1 MQEEW
6 SEEEKREL
14 VEMLAQRGA
23 LPATL
28 ERGSALFFSSELSRF
43 LESLEEHIAV
53 YLASM
58 LAKRPE
64 RVLQILYRV
73 DVAEEEAA
81 SLFNTCTPAALPHR
95 LAALLMERQLA
106 KLQSRRLWQERFA
119 PEQSSR

>member
-1 MQEEW
+1 MGEEW

-14 VEMLAQRGA
+14 FEMLAQRGA
-23 LPATL
+23 LPARV
-28 ERGSALFFSSELSRF
+28 EREGALLSSDETASF
-43 LESLEEHIAV
+43 LESLKEQIAL

-81 SLFNTCTPAALPHR
+81 LLFNNCAPADLPDH
-95 LAALLMERQLA
+95 LAALLMERQIA
-106 KLQSRRLWQERFA
+106 KLQSRRLWQKRFA
-119 PEQSSR
+119 PDPSSR